1 MAVVCAALVSFS
13 LMVSMVI
20 PKRRP
25 GFPGRRNLAV
35 FTLVALAFIAG
46 MLAVVEVYGAEG
58 SEAEAAEHGGVHPGE
73 PEKPPASPPD
83 EEPHLGEAPE
93 PAASPGDTG
102 AGALLFDQSGCA
114 ACHVLADAGASGTI
128 GPNLDESQSP
138 FDLVV
143 DRVTNGMG
151 AMPSYAGRLSEQEI
165 KDLAAY
171 VVAAT
176 SG

>member
-46 MLAVVEVYGAEG
+46 MLAIVEIYGAEG

-83 EEPHLGEAPE
+83 EEPHLGEAPAA
-93 PAASPGDTG
+93 AASPGDPS
-102 AGALLFDQSGCA
+102 AGALLFDSSDCA
-114 ACHVLADAGASGTI
+114 ACHVLAETSASGTI
-128 GPNLDESQSP
+128 GPNLDESHPS
-138 FDLVV
+138 FELVV
-143 DRVTNGMG
+143 DRVTNGIG

-165 KDLAAY
+165 EDLAAY
-171 VVAAT
+171 VVEAT